1 MLRQV
6 KYFQAVVTC
15 RSFTEAAALCNIS
28 QSAISQ
34 QIQALERELGVKLLI
49 REKRKFALTPA
60 GEFFYQRSLGLVK
73 EFDKLC
79 EETVQMGDGTQPKLV
94 IGYLKNY
101 FGDELSYAVASFRKA
116 YPQITLETFSG
127 THEELYEALRTG
139 RADLVL
145 NDLRRAPS
153 DRYENY
159 WLSKTY
165 LHAALGASLPLAKAI
180 GVTMEDLKDLP
191 CILITPPSQEENERL
206 FYQEYLQVKSDF
218 CRVDTLD
225 EAVLKVISG
234 QGYLLREWTSSTGPA
249 KELVKCVPVLDDGKI
264 FTRDYYAFWQLPP
277 GKKYV
282 PVFGEE
288 LKKQFSGQ
296 K

>member
-79 EETVQMGDGTQPKLV
+79 EETVQLVDGTQPKLV

-139 RADLVL
+139 RG
-145 NDLRRAPS
+145 RT
-153 DRYENY
+153 
-159 WLSKTY
+159 W
-165 LHAALGASLPLAKAI
+165 
-180 GVTMEDLKDLP
+180 
-191 CILITPPSQEENERL
+191 C
-206 FYQEYLQVKSDF
+206 
-218 CRVDTLD
+218 
-225 EAVLKVISG
+225 
-234 QGYLLREWTSSTGPA
+234 
-249 KELVKCVPVLDDGKI
+249 
-264 FTRDYYAFWQLPP
+264 
-277 GKKYV
+277 
-282 PVFGEE
+282 
-288 LKKQFSGQ
+288 
-296 K
+296 